1 MNGPKDITRIM
12 NEAGSGDRESLRLL
26 FDLIHRDLR
35 RIAGE
40 VRGGKKISLQSTE
53 LVGEAYL
60 ELLKTDFTVDGRERF
75 YGLAATIMHRK
86 LAEYFRRKKAQA
98 RGGNAQQIPLEER
111 DHPTDDSTEQSLQLL
126 RALDE
131 LEQQQPVLARI
142 FYLCEYLGYRPDEIS
157 ADLGLAPST
166 IARDR
171 KMAKLWLKQKLE
183 SGRG

>member
-1 MNGPKDITRIM
+1 MNGPTDITRIM
-12 NEAGSGDRESLRLL
+12 NDAGSGDRESLRLL

-60 ELLKTDFTVDGRERF
+60 ELLKTDFSVDGRERF

-86 LAEYFRRKKAQA
+86 LAEYFLRKNSRV
-98 RGGNAQQIPLEER
+98 RGGDVQQVQLEER
-111 DHPTDDSTEQSLQLL
+111 DHPIEESSEQSLQLL
-126 RALDE
+126 TALDE
-131 LEQQQPVLARI
+131 LEKQQPMLARI

-157 ADLGLAPST
+157 EDIGLAPST

-183 SGRG
+183 TGRG